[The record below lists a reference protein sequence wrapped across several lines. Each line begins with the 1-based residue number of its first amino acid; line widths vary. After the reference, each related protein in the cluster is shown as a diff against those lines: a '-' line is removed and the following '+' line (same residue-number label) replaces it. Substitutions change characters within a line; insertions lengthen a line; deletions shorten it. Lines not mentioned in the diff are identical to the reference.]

1 MDDDM
6 DIEAMLDAPLEKKK
20 QEDTVS
26 ESDKVSHCQAFKRNA
41 RAAEPNLSL
50 TITCCQRTPNRFYHI
65 WNNSSLADPVQFE
78 LASLIHIYITCEE

>member
-26 ESDKVSHCQAFKRNA
+26 EHDKVSYCQAF
-41 RAAEPNLSL
+41 
-50 TITCCQRTPNRFYHI
+50 IT
-65 WNNSSLADPVQFE
+65 
-78 LASLIHIYITCEE
+78 